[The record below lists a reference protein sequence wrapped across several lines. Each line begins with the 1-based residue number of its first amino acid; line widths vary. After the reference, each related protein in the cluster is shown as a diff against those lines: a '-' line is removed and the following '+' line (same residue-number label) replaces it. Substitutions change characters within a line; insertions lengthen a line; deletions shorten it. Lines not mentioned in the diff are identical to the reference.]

1 MSGAVQILPARQR
14 TAVPWK
20 NGGGVTREIAAFPRG
35 AGFSDF
41 DWRVSTAEVRSSG
54 PFSVFPN
61 IERILSVLEGEL
73 TLSVQDH
80 PAVRLSPDS
89 LPFAFAGDVPV
100 QAEPHGERVV
110 DLNVMARRGRYVAA
124 VKRVSAG
131 TRLSLEADTTLIFAV
146 HDVRVSA
153 AAATFGLSRA
163 DAALF
168 VGPARCAVSGDTA
181 LAACYLI
188 EIRRT

>member
-1 MSGAVQILPARQR
+1 MS
-14 TAVPWK
+14 
-20 NGGGVTREIAAFPRG
+20 
-35 AGFSDF
+35 
-41 DWRVSTAEVRSSG
+41 
-54 PFSVFPN
+54 
-61 IERILSVLEGEL
+61 
-73 TLSVQDH
+73 
-80 PAVRLSPDS
+80 S
-89 LPFAFAGDVPV
+89 L
-100 QAEPHGERVV
+100 V